1 MPQNIP
7 LWVQYAGA
15 ALVALAISM
24 YAVKKIIFITRTR
37 QLFDVPDNVRKIHGA
52 QIPSL
57 GGIGIFTGYVITS
70 AFFMPPEWY
79 YVIAASVILFFTG
92 IYDDIM
98 NMRPSRKLA
107 AQLLASAIAV
117 VFAGGRLEFLPIWG
131 TIPDSIITI
140 LLGAFFINV
149 FNFIDGIDG
158 LACMLAVFYLGALS
172 ALFIAQGNAPLA
184 CICFSLA
191 GATLGLLYY
200 NWSPARIYMG
210 DTGSMILGFTIF
222 ILSVW
227 GINAGWGNVAAGLS
241 ITDVTWLVLS
251 LVSVP
256 LFDAFRVFVMR
267 AMSGVSPLRADRR
280 HLHYYLVD
288 AGMPHSRAVL
298 VIAGT
303 NLVVLILAF
312 FLLHTHFLI
321 LLANLLLL
329 PGLVS
334 YWAAARLRKL

>member
-15 ALVALAISM
+15 ALVALVISM

-117 VFAGGRLEFLPIWG
+117 VFAGVRLPLMPAWG
-131 TIPDSIITI
+131 VIPDAVATI
-140 LLGAFFINV
+140 VFGAFFINV

-158 LACMLAVFYLGALS
+158 LACTLAVFYLAALS
-172 ALFIAQGNAPLA
+172 VLFIAQGNAPLA
-184 CICFSLA
+184 CICFSLV

-227 GINAGWGNVAAGLS
+227 GVNAGWGNVAAGLS
-241 ITDVTWLVLS
+241 LADVIWLMLS
-251 LVSVP
+251 LLSMP
-256 LFDAFRVFVMR
+256 LFDAFRVFAMR

-288 AGMPHSRAVL
+288 AGMPHSRAVM
-298 VIAGT
+298 VIVGT
-303 NLVVLILAF
+303 NVAVVVLALL
-312 FLLHTHFLI
+312 LLHTHYLI
-321 LLANLLLL
+321 LLANLVAL
-329 PGLVS
+329 PAAVS
-334 YWAAARLRKL
+334 YMAAARMRNA